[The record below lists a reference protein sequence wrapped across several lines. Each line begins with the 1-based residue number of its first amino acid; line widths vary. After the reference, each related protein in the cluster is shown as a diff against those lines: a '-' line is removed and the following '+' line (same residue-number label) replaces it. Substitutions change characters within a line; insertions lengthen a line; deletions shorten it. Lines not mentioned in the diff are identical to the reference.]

1 MLKYAPAFD
10 VTVSDQLYTCSLIN
24 GIFNSQFCHQLQID
38 NNVETR
44 NNTEFHLCIWRRIS
58 SKLSYHSMVLS
69 IDRDKRLILFLTSGF
84 RIGLVNSSLITWM
97 DCSFEKECYAMFS
110 FYSSLLMMWHFLYL
124 RHHENLINVFYLLI
138 FLMMLLLGKSYFVF
152 NNLQQTSNCTSCTYS
167 LYLLLQLYTSNQ
179 GFDFPWNVNV
189 L

>member
-1 MLKYAPAFD
+1 M
-10 VTVSDQLYTCSLIN
+10 IN
-24 GIFNSQFCHQLQID
+24 GIFNSQFCHQLRID

-84 RIGLVNSSLITWM
+84 RISLVNSSLITWM

-110 FYSSLLMMWHFLYL
+110 FYSSLLMMWHFPYL

-152 NNLQQTSNCTSCTYS
+152 NNLQQTSNCTSCTYL
-167 LYLLLQLYTSNQ
+167 LYLLLQLYTSIQ
-179 GFDFPWNVNV
+179 RFDFPWKVNV